1 MKKWPVVFVFVL
13 VLSFGGML
21 LLVALSPDFVE
32 PVSLLSQEGITE
44 DNPIWEKTLDDL
56 SKYLISEGV
65 ISSEDYGLLS
75 AGVATDARLYDN
87 VEFYWWDVKNL
98 EKGTAEYKAY
108 EEAVTDGVIDLWD
121 SGNMM
126 NVTVHG
132 PFGVVY
138 HTNYAGDVD
147 RLLEVFYAYCAE
159 E

>member
-32 PVSLLSQEGITE
+32 PVSFLSQEGITE

-75 AGVATDARLYDN
+75 AGAATDARL
-87 VEFYWWDVKNL
+87 
-98 EKGTAEYKAY
+98 
-108 EEAVTDGVIDLWD
+108 
-121 SGNMM
+121 
-126 NVTVHG
+126 
-132 PFGVVY
+132 
-138 HTNYAGDVD
+138 
-147 RLLEVFYAYCAE
+147 
-159 E
+159 